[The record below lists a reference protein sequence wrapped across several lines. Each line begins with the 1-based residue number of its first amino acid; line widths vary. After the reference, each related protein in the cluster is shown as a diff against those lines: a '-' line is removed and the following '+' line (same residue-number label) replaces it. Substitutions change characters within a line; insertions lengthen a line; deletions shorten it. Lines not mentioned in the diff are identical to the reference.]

1 MRILFLRCGSFR
13 LPVSFTFNL
22 SEQEIVH
29 RNATLQVNESAWQFH
44 DSLEA
49 SGPQGLK
56 GFTDLRPE
64 EQTEVEQLVAEH
76 LAKVRQAQVNL
87 GGQAANNL
95 PANVPPAPQGPALV
109 ISSDEDDDNQP
120 PVKVPRLQVDSK
132 DVSQDENEGSTSAA
146 QTPAKKEEGSTSAAP
161 PPPRKLPNM
170 LEGVKIPE
178 GVERTGDECSV
189 NCY

>member
-1 MRILFLRCGSFR
+1 MRILFLRCGSFK

-95 PANVPPAPQGPALV
+95 PANVPRAPQVLV

-146 QTPAKKEEGSTSAAP
+146 QTPARKEEGSTSAAP